1 VYGEIAVPVSVTNRL
16 IKLKVKSLM
25 PLRGAAAQIVT
36 ANMMNE
42 GKAKEIQTEIVLL
55 QQNNNENIR

>member
-1 VYGEIAVPVSVTNRL
+1 
-16 IKLKVKSLM
+16 M